1 MSRKRKK
8 SKERTLVFEGLNKRE
23 TLSRVTAI
31 NLEAVDKEFVY
42 LDKLPD
48 GTWQLTFTSKTIPDA
63 DNLVGI
69 LLAPK
74 DQSPGKGLYNPRAI
88 KKARFG
94 PDDNS

>member
-23 TLSRVTAI
+23 TLSKVTAI

-42 LDKLPD
+42 LDKLSD

-74 DQSPGKGLYNPRAI
+74 DQSPGIVALNTEENK
-88 KKARFG
+88 FE
-94 PDDNS
+94 D